1 MPGWTSPSMPVEP
14 NRRSADARHGGR
26 RVHPRQL
33 RRDVRRGRRLRPLRP
48 APRPAGDVAAAR
60 RRQALD
66 LRHASQHV
74 STIDLTP
81 RNDTGA
87 PPPGKRRRRWAP
99 LVVLA
104 LVLVAGGVIVTQF
117 LRSAVDYYCNVDEIG
132 SRGGC
137 EAGRRLR
144 VQGTVD
150 KGTVATADGITTF
163 AISFGGKTLPVR
175 YEGQPGGIFEECE
188 PVVVHGEL
196 VNGT

>member
-1 MPGWTSPSMPVEP
+1 M
-14 NRRSADARHGGR
+14 
-26 RVHPRQL
+26 
-33 RRDVRRGRRLRPLRP
+33 
-48 APRPAGDVAAAR
+48 
-60 RRQALD
+60 
-66 LRHASQHV
+66 

-132 SRGGC
+132 HRDGC

-150 KGTVATADGITTF
+150 KGSVESTDGITTF
-163 AISFGGKTLPVR
+163 AISFGGQTLPVR

-196 VNGT
+196 VNGTFQGDRVEVKHSNEYEAKNEARLADAPTESATCSPPA

>member
-1 MPGWTSPSMPVEP
+1 M
-14 NRRSADARHGGR
+14 
-26 RVHPRQL
+26 
-33 RRDVRRGRRLRPLRP
+33 
-48 APRPAGDVAAAR
+48 
-60 RRQALD
+60 
-66 LRHASQHV
+66 

-87 PPPGKRRRRWAP
+87 PPPGKRRHRWAP

-132 SRGGC
+132 HRDGC

-150 KGTVATADGITTF
+150 KGSVESTDGITTF

-196 VNGT
+196 VDGTFQGDRVEVKHSNEYEAENKDRLADAPTESATCSPPA